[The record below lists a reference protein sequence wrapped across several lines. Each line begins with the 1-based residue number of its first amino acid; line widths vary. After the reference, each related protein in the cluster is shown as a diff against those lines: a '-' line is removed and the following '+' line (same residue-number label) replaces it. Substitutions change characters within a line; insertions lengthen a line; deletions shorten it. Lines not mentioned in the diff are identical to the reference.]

1 MEEEKK
7 KNSTSPITI
16 VLLVLVVLLA
26 GYIGYDKFLNNKE
39 ENTTKTEE
47 KQGEKKEENTN
58 SEVPATTPVKGEC
71 PLTKFDKSY
80 VLTETDKEEIITS
93 LEAMNINFTRQTIK
107 VYTMKNAALSKSNYL
122 MYLTFIDSEDGDE
135 LGALG
140 VKVNGKFK
148 VITAGSGYENNYT
161 ETVDHTLESICK

>member
-26 GYIGYDKFLNNKE
+26 GYIGYDKLLNNKE
-39 ENTTKTEE
+39 ENTTKTE
-47 KQGEKKEENTN
+47 EKKEENTN

-80 VLTETDKEEIITS
+80 VPTEEEKQEIIDSFVAAFEDDYYKVDTKDLKIYSIHDYYLSAGVDKTS
-93 LEAMNINFTRQTIK
+93 KGNGNGFFAYVSI
-107 VYTMKNAALSKSNYL
+107 
-122 MYLTFIDSEDGDE
+122 
-135 LGALG
+135 
-140 VKVNGKFK
+140 VNGKYK
-148 VITAGSGYENNYT
+148 TIGGGGTGDTAESVESMEYT
-161 ETVDHTLESICK
+161 LNMLCK